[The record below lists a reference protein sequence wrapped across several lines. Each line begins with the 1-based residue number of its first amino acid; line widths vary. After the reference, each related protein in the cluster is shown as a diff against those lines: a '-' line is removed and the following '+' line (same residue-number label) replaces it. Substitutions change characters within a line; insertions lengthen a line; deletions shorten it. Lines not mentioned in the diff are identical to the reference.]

1 MIDQATLK
9 DRIFQ
14 LLIRWAFVVLPTV
27 VIGYIT
33 LRFVNFSYTA
43 FTEGIPVQVLYF
55 GAGLLLAYSLYFFRA
70 RWIVTFIGLWLAYW
84 IAERI
89 IVKLP
94 GEFDVFYATAK
105 FQLYSALFLFGWLF
119 GFLLVRVKYSYIIL
133 FGILAVTTLVAI
145 SNTIDISLTY
155 LLLHLVP
162 VVVYGLYMLFLSPL
176 LTETLEMDLKK
187 SGRLLLRF
195 SLFLILVILAFVF
208 VERIFKKDLQAVE
221 KELAAR
227 GAKEKKEGSEK
238 MDGEYDERFGLMEKR
253 PDGKDD
259 GYRLKDTMKI
269 NSKMSQS
276 DRLMFC
282 SKLNNYFPD
291 GNPKPLYFVYH
302 YLTKYD
308 PVRETFIRDVAVP
321 FFDEFNADPSEL
333 AMYHSK
339 EDSSVIRNSL
349 AKKKRVVVEA
359 EVYLA
364 SSTWKHSLL
373 APASAFYCQAIP
385 VEKDFQKTFISAYK
399 IKSYASELN
408 NAYFVYNPSSNPM
421 LEAYQEE
428 RFEELRNVNDYRNID
443 SSFYSYYTELPSG
456 PLYDSISKLSHSL
469 TKNITRP
476 VDKVIAVRDHFLQRD
491 EDGKRIFKYT
501 LKPGGVDDPNIPNAS
516 MLNNF
521 IFKTHAGYC
530 TYYAGASLLMLRAL
544 GIPSRFTT
552 GFATINRSDKNK
564 GWYWFYAS
572 QAHAWTQVY
581 FPGYGWLDFDMTI
594 GNEEQQSAPRPDG
607 TPPLP
612 PPQPWLVLNAK
623 AVSAPDLKRKRL
635 DVSFTNIIY
644 FDEAYQLNKSFERPI
659 DASLCRILY
668 DKKDTTLSVIQPGDS
683 VIVVSYKDE
692 AKVIPLPR
700 RGVSIE
706 SQVAAFSVPIIAD
719 EIHIKPKEKTKK
731 EDAVTKK
738 NTTKEEKGMTWQE
751 ILMLAGKIIG
761 TMILLIFLLP
771 LFYLIYLTLRSMFTT
786 NPKSKADSVYRSA
799 LYQFHMAGVERAHET
814 PLDYAR
820 TKADPAF
827 HAGFEE
833 FMHIYLRLKYGI
845 GTFLPGDTDTINR
858 FAGGF
863 GPAVR
868 QTKGFFAVA
877 VNYLNILLASR
888 YFMRSEKNEYENQ
901 SPL

>member
-1 MIDQATLK
+1 MIDQASMRDKLM
-9 DRIFQ
+9 Q
-14 LLIRWAFVVLPTV
+14 LLIRWVFVVFPTV

-43 FTEGIPVQVLYF
+43 FSAGIPVQTLYF
-55 GAGLLLAYSLYFFRA
+55 AAGLLLAYSLYFFRA
-70 RWIVTFIGLWLAYW
+70 RWIVTFAGLWLAYW
-84 IAERI
+84 VVGRI

-105 FQLYSALFLFGWLF
+105 FQLYSSLFLFGWLF

-133 FGILAVTTLVAI
+133 FGVLAVTTMVAI
-145 SNTIDISLTY
+145 SNTIDMSLTY
-155 LLLHLVP
+155 MLLHLVP
-162 VVVYGLYMLFLSPL
+162 VMVYGLYMLFLSPV
-176 LTETLEMDLKK
+176 LTETVEMDLKK
-187 SGRLLLRF
+187 SGRLLFRF
-195 SLFLILVILAFVF
+195 SLFLLLVILAFVF

-227 GAKEKKEGSEK
+227 GAKENKEGPEK
-238 MDGEYDERFGLMEKR
+238 MDGGYDDRFGLMEKR

-339 EDSSVIRNSL
+339 EDSAVIRNSL

-359 EVYLA
+359 EVYLS

-373 APASAFYCQAIP
+373 APASAFYCQTIP

-399 IKSYASELN
+399 VKSYASELN

-428 RFEELRNVNDYRNID
+428 RFEELRNVNDYRNVD

-456 PLYDSISKLSHSL
+456 PLYDSISKLSNNL
-469 TKNITRP
+469 TKNVTRP
-476 VDKVIAVRDHFLQRD
+476 VDKVIAVRDHFLQRS
-491 EDGKRIFKYT
+491 EDGKRIFRYT

-521 IFKTHAGYC
+521 LFKTHAGYC

-644 FDEAYQLNKSFERPI
+644 FDEAYPLNKSFERTI
-659 DASLCRILY
+659 DASICRILY
-668 DKKDTTLSVIQPGDS
+668 DKKDTTLSAILPGDS
-683 VIVVSYKDE
+683 VIVVSYKDD
-692 AKVIPLPR
+692 AKMIPRPK
-700 RGVSIE
+700 RGVPIE
-706 SQVAAFSVPIIAD
+706 SQVAAFPVPIIAD
-719 EIHIKPKEKTKK
+719 EIHIKPKEKITK
-731 EDAVTKK
+731 EDSVTKK
-738 NTTKEEKGMTWQE
+738 NTTTEEKGMTWQE
-751 ILMLAGKIIG
+751 ILILTGKIIG

-771 LFYLIYLTLRSMFTT
+771 LFYFIYLTLRSTFTT
-786 NPKSKADSVYRSA
+786 NPKSKANSVYRSA
-799 LYQFHMAGVERAHET
+799 LYQFHMAGVERTNET

-820 TKADPAF
+820 TKADPIF
-827 HAGFEE
+827 HVGFEE
-833 FMHIYLRLKYGI
+833 FMHIYLRLKYGR

-858 FAGGF
+858 FAGEF

-868 QTKGFFAVA
+868 KAKGFFTLTG
-877 VNYLNILLASR
+877 NYFNILLASR
-888 YFMRSEKNEYENQ
+888 YFLRSEKNEYKTQ
-901 SPL
+901 SSL

>member
-1 MIDQATLK
+1 MIQLAIMR
-9 DRIFQ
+9 DRIMQ
-14 LLIRWAFVVLPTV
+14 LLIRWVFVVLPTV

-33 LRFVNFSYTA
+33 LRFINFSYTA
-43 FTEGIPVQVLYF
+43 FTEGIPVQTLYF
-55 GAGLLLAYSLYFFRA
+55 AAGLLLAYSLYFFRA
-70 RWIVTFIGLWLAYW
+70 RWIVTFAGLWLAYW

-133 FGILAVTTLVAI
+133 FGVLAVTTLVAI

-155 LLLHLVP
+155 MLLHLVP
-162 VVVYGLYMLFLSPL
+162 MMVYGLYMLFLSPL

-195 SLFLILVILAFVF
+195 SLFLILVVLAFVF

-227 GAKEKKEGSEK
+227 GAKENKEGPEK
-238 MDGEYDERFGLMEKR
+238 MDGGYDERFGLMEKH

-282 SKLNNYFPD
+282 SKLDNYFPD

-333 AMYHSK
+333 AMYHAK

-373 APASAFYCQAIP
+373 APASAFYCQTIP

-428 RFEELRNVNDYRNID
+428 RFEELRNVNGYRNVD
-443 SSFYSYYTELPSG
+443 STFYSYYTELPSG

-469 TKNITRP
+469 TKNVTRP

-491 EDGKRIFKYT
+491 EDGKRIFRYT

-516 MLNNF
+516 MLDNF
-521 IFKTHAGYC
+521 LFKTHAGYC

-594 GNEEQQSAPRPDG
+594 GNEEQQGAPRPDG

-623 AVSAPDLKRKRL
+623 AVSAPDLKLKRL

-659 DASLCRILY
+659 DASICRILY
-668 DKKDTTLSVIQPGDS
+668 DKKDTTLSAILPGDS

-692 AKVIPLPR
+692 AKVIPPPR
-700 RGVSIE
+700 RGVPIE
-706 SQVAAFSVPIIAD
+706 SQVDAFPVPIIAD

-738 NTTKEEKGMTWQE
+738 NKTKEEKGMTWQE
-751 ILMLAGKIIG
+751 ILILAGKITG
-761 TMILLIFLLP
+761 TMVLLIFLLP
-771 LFYLIYLTLRSMFTT
+771 LFYLIYLHLRSRFTT

-799 LYQFHMAGVERAHET
+799 LYQFHMAGVERTNET

-820 TKADPAF
+820 TKIDPVF
-827 HAGFEE
+827 HAGFEQ
-833 FMHIYLRLKYGI
+833 FMHIYLRLKYGV
-845 GTFLPGDTDTINR
+845 GTFLPGDMDTISR

-868 QTKGFFAVA
+868 KTNGFFTLAM
-877 VNYLNILLASR
+877 NYFNILLASR
-888 YFMRSEKNEYENQ
+888 YFTQSEKNEQENQ